1 MLHSRDFFLVLV
13 VSGTEAGVQ
22 HLYHQIADAVG
33 SSCLSAIWDPRHTH
47 RPYECRIVVL
57 VQAVFEVDEAFP
69 AEIEVRAGFVEA
81 VENNCCG

>member
-1 MLHSRDFFLVLV
+1 MLHNRGFFLVLV
-13 VSGTEAGVQ
+13 VSGTEAVVQ
-22 HLYHQIADAVG
+22 HLYHQIPDAVWT
-33 SSCLSAIWDPRHTH
+33 SFLSAIWGLH
-47 RPYECRIVVL
+47 RIRRPCECRIAVP